1 MTIDTANLRTLA
13 SAATPGPWAVKL
25 GHATFGDG
33 TQVAYVMED
42 APDPCRVV
50 AYEVGLPEASFIAA
64 ASPSVVL
71 ALLDEVERLR
81 ADTEAAEQRLLCV
94 LDGTFSVGDG
104 TAQREIE
111 RLRAL
116 VAGAAPHVNRQ
127 ELAISDMS
135 RKLAAVSAARDEACQ
150 IAERLAGLECDS
162 TAEER
167 IASLRKVGQ

>member
-1 MTIDTANLRTLA
+1 L
-13 SAATPGPWAVKL
+13 S
-25 GHATFGDG
+25 
-33 TQVAYVMED
+33 
-42 APDPCRVV
+42 CR
-50 AYEVGLPEASFIAA
+50 IAA